1 MREQLSRCEKC
12 VHHARS
18 GTTFVMSHLGLVALV
33 VGYAVIGGFAFQAL
47 EEGNE
52 ERKRMEIMM
61 LRANVVD
68 TLWLITKE
76 QHTVL
81 KMENWTE
88 KAKDTLKEFEKAVVQ
103 AMSSEGYDG
112 NDEGQLQWSFPGALF
127 FSIIV
132 ITTIGYGNVTPKT
145 KLGKIVTILY
155 AIVGIPLLL
164 LCLSSIG
171 DIMAHSFKFIY
182 WKVCCYLC
190 IQPKKRTRRHRFSPE
205 RTPVDEYEKSE
216 TDNSP
221 LESFERN
228 IIFNDKYPCDFS
240 SSQNTV
246 PSTPTSPISLGSQK
260 FPSSVKQGQSKFDV
274 YCNNTDVSGV
284 PIIPNKYVIQNDNDA
299 QQEYPAPSLL
309 NIPTVKNPPE
319 KSKESD
325 QGSWSKQEDRTVSDD
340 IMEDDSDSE
349 ASEEVEE
356 VTVPV
361 SLCAAVV
368 IGYIAG
374 GSALFMEWEKWSFE
388 DSWYFCF
395 ITLTT
400 IGFGDFVPG
409 ASVLSHNKH
418 HLSLI
423 LCSLYLLFGMALLAM
438 SFNLVQE
445 EVTKSF
451 KEIGKRIGILSEDD
465 DDN

>member
-12 VHHARS
+12 VHRVRS
-18 GTTFVMSHLGLVALV
+18 GATFVMSHLGLVAVV

-52 ERKRMEIMM
+52 ERKRMEIIM

-68 TLWLITKE
+68 TLWLITTDQNK
-76 QHTVL
+76 VL

-190 IQPKKRTRRHRFSPE
+190 IQPKKRSKRHRFSPE
-205 RTPVDEYEKSE
+205 RTPVDEYETNQSE
-216 TDNSP
+216 KSP
-221 LESFERN
+221 LETFDRN
-228 IIFNDKYPCDFS
+228 NIFGDKYARDYGS
-240 SSQNTV
+240 S
-246 PSTPTSPISLGSQK
+246 PSTPTSPVSLESSK
-260 FPSSVKQGQSKFDV
+260 FPSSAQTKQGQSKYDL
-274 YCNNTDVSGV
+274 YCNHTDVSGV
-284 PIIPNKYVIQNDNDA
+284 PVIPNRYVIQNESDA
-299 QQEYPAPSLL
+299 RREFPAASLL
-309 NIPTVKNPPE
+309 DIPPTKSPPD
-319 KSKESD
+319 KSRESD
-325 QGSWSKQEDRTVSDD
+325 QGSWSKQEERTVSDD
-340 IMEDDSDSE
+340 VMDDESDSE
-349 ASEEVEE
+349 ASEAEVEE